1 MSEVL
6 FVVAPYWAQA
16 PASVHR
22 DPDEA
27 IRAAIPLREGCRVLV
42 IRPDSVQWKET
53 EAPHLIDVDD
63 PHNVRQRLSLEL
75 RRIGDELANGG

>member
-27 IRAAIPLREGCRVLV
+27 IRAAAPLPEGCRVLV
-42 IRPDSVQWKET
+42 VHPVTARWQET
-53 EAPHLIDVDD
+53 EAPHLIDLDD
-63 PHNVRQRLSLEL
+63 PHHVRQRLSLEL
-75 RRIGDELANGG
+75 QKIGDELSNDA